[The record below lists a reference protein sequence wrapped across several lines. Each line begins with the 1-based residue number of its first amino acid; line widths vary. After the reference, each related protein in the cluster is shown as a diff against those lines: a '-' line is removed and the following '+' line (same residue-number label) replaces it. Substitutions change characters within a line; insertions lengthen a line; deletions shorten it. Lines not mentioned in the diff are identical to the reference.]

1 MNIIAHRIN
10 KIEQLKALPNEYGA
24 EVDIRSKGGQLIIH
38 HDPFSDGEDFE
49 EWVKHYNHDMLILN
63 VKEEGLEAR
72 LIKLMNDK
80 EITNYFFL
88 DQSFPFLIKWSKA
101 GERRCAVRVSEYEP
115 IETALVLS
123 KKIDWVWVDCFSKFA
138 SYNKN
143 TFSQAT
149 LCINMDRLTVSLLTG
164 SYGGLTRVLEA
175 AHCATVLTDISTG
188 TVKIQGND
196 KRVSEVTRILLEL
209 ITEKKLYWSIVQNKY
224 GNGQKPNKRL
234 EVHVVIGKQYRERA
248 KKMLIGEGSAPTE
261 LRDIENMSG
270 ATLKFE
276 PNRTTLKIYI
286 QSKKRSNV
294 QKAQNEIEH
303 RLLSLGIDTPIE
315 TTTERAQTSLPG
327 SPIRSTP
334 TKNGELSNFHVN
346 SVNAQ
351 QKLIKKN
358 GAKGS
363 LSYMQ
368 GSPSFMQPAAS
379 PNNFNPN
386 QSNGMQ
392 SSNNTYMQA
401 KMMHERALH
410 SSGMGGTRSGVGG
423 VGGNPSLMTRLHP
436 LGGRGGGSNDFNV
449 TYDKDGVRLYMAN
462 SNTQGFQQQQQYP
475 PVLGGHNIIR
485 QQHQQH
491 PSEPFY
497 SASSHNPSTYYNV
510 DNTTMNRQQQQR
522 FPQPLPHQNYVLNN
536 PKETRIASDE
546 FLDECQTAL
555 CRAFQ
560 SDAATGDDMMCW
572 SILQYASRGTQWR
585 IEPGENSWT

>member
-1 MNIIAHRIN
+1 MGN
-10 KIEQLKALPNEYGA
+10 QPKATTKYPIVITIPMFQHAPNRA
-24 EVDIRSKGGQLIIH
+24 SMFAKVQFRKLIK
-38 HDPFSDGEDFE
+38 FSDRNGTQLSFDQRQGLMHFKSKSTKHCMTAMAMVADNFAQLFSNENEDVTGI
-49 EWVKHYNHDMLILN
+49 VKSNKLRNEDM
-63 VKEEGLEAR
+63 
-72 LIKLMNDK
+72 
-80 EITNYFFL
+80 F
-88 DQSFPFLIKWSKA
+88 QH
-101 GERRCAVRVSEYEP
+101 
-115 IETALVLS
+115 
-123 KKIDWVWVDCFSKFA
+123 
-138 SYNKN
+138 NKN

-175 AHCATVLTDISTG
+175 AHCATVSTDISTG

-209 ITEKKLYWSIVQNKY
+209 ITEKKLYWSIVQKSFRVSGRHAN
-224 GNGQKPNKRL
+224 GNAKL
-234 EVHVVIGKQYRERA
+234 EVHVAIGKQYRERA
-248 KKMLIGEGSAPTE
+248 KKVLIGEGSAPTE

-294 QKAQNEIEH
+294 QKAQDEIEH

-351 QKLIKKN
+351 QKFIKEHNTLQSTGAN
-358 GAKGS
+358 GS
-363 LSYMQ
+363 SSFMQ

-436 LGGRGGGSNDFNV
+436 LGGRGGGSNDFSV
-449 TYDKDGVRLYMAN
+449 TYDKDGVRLYTAIN
-462 SNTQGFQQQQQYP
+462 NTQGFQQQQQYP
-475 PVLGGHNIIR
+475 PVLGGHSIIR

-497 SASSHNPSTYYNV
+497 PASSHNPSTHYNV
-510 DNTTMNRQQQQR
+510 DNTTMNRQQQQQQQQR

-560 SDAATGDDMMCW
+560 NDAATGDDMMCW

-585 IEPGENSWT
+585 IEPGENSWTCW